1 MSGAHHIPRRSWLD
15 AYREL
20 SCQVRALSCGKRLT
34 ARIFGNIQVH
44 VRNKQCLSLP
54 LRIFAP
60 WRLCVNCSL
69 LQARIS
75 HAKAQSRKEKP
86 QSTTLPKNQHS
97 NPPFRR
103 GAVANFQ
110 KSQAYS
116 SPTQHLSC
124 CFGSHVLFQ
133 TQKSQCKA
141 DAIGFCRR
149 DVCVRLFDG

>member
-1 MSGAHHIPRRSWLD
+1 LD

-69 LQARIS
+69 LQAGIS

-86 QSTTLPKNQHS
+86 QSTTLPKNQHIETRS
-97 NPPFRR
+97 VDDGCKLSEVTGILKPNPASKLLFRIECPFSHSEI
-103 GAVANFQ
+103 AVQ
-110 KSQAYS
+110 S
-116 SPTQHLSC
+116 
-124 CFGSHVLFQ
+124 
-133 TQKSQCKA
+133 
-141 DAIGFCRR
+141 
-149 DVCVRLFDG
+149 